1 MNVLNFFNENRTAA
15 ALCFLVSFAAA
26 AGCKSHSMPSASPN
40 DPYAQNAPKTPEEEA
55 YYHDVYSGDW
65 KKTQNPLG
73 NFGLGKYFVSTT
85 PPDHWSMTPPA
96 GAKTMEQVYQEN
108 YQRQMAA
115 QAGGAMNPAAGQMA
129 NNPAGPMSNNAA
141 AANVSGP
148 GVMAPNDPFNA
159 GVFHEQPM
167 AAGPPNTVERVGMA
181 MPNTTPNA
189 TPNAAPTLAPNTA
202 PSGEYI
208 GPKDEPDRSVEFKE
222 KNGFMKWLDGWTF
235 YRPSVESLEPT
246 EPILR
251 GQEPDAQTAA
261 TEQTAAPESK
271 PEEAE
276 KAEEAQEPNVPELSA
291 PVSPN
296 GPRTLSA
303 DSALVDS
310 WRGVN
315 REQLRQESGRRHLP
329 QDEYIADGGD
339 DGSAAYITG
348 EKTVRHLDPEDTV
361 AGFETVDGRIL
372 VEPSN
377 RVHIYSPRFGSV
389 RQVLSASS
397 ESQGFRLGETATKIG
412 TELREGAAAVD
423 VRSQESRSLLARG
436 NTAATGTAANQ
447 PGGAVSS
454 ADGVKENI
462 AQTRLGDMAGAL
474 MTEDASVLARLRT
487 ADSALAV
494 GTWGEIQE
502 VSVEIEK
509 VSAQGMVRHQAAE
522 AVFTVQTDSKT
533 SRLALFKMAS
543 KKDAAPGEVIEFAL
557 RYENVGGERIESV
570 TILDNLAAR
579 LEYVPDSAKSSRN
592 ATFTTRTNQTGSLM
606 LKWEINEPLEP
617 RQYGVVSFL
626 CRVR

>member
-1 MNVLNFFNENRTAA
+1 MENKEMRKQDLNRTAA
-15 ALCFLVSFAAA
+15 FFLLAILAMTVVI
-26 AGCKSHSMPSASPN
+26 GCKSHSMPYASPN
-40 DPYAQNAPKTPEEEA
+40 DPYAENAPKTPEEEA
-55 YYHDVYSGDW
+55 YYNDVYSGDW

-73 NFGLGKYFVSTT
+73 YFGLGKYFVSTA

-115 QAGGAMNPAAGQMA
+115 QAAGAMNPAAVQGPNDAPQGA
-129 NNPAGPMSNNAA
+129 SPTNGPLPNYAAGVVPAGAH
-141 AANVSGP
+141 
-148 GVMAPNDPFNA
+148 VMTPNDPFTA

-167 AAGPPNTVERVGMA
+167 ASGNPNAMERVGMIPSNA
-181 MPNTTPNA
+181 M
-189 TPNAAPTLAPNTA
+189 PNAAP
-202 PSGEYI
+202 SGENI
-208 GPKDEPDRSVEFKE
+208 GPNDNSGRSDSGRVEEYKE
-222 KNGFMKWLDGWTF
+222 KNGFMKWLDGWSF
-235 YRPSVESLEPT
+235 SLPSMESN
-246 EPILR
+246 
-251 GQEPDAQTAA
+251 G
-261 TEQTAAPESK
+261 SK
-271 PEEAE
+271 GRIFR
-276 KAEEAQEPNVPELSA
+276 AQEPAAQSAVFESSSASASKSEQSEEAKRPE
-291 PVSPN
+291 SPASDSTN
-296 GPRTLSA
+296 GSRTLPA
-303 DSALVDS
+303 DSRLGES
-310 WRGVN
+310 WRSLN
-315 REQLRQESGRRHLP
+315 RAGLRAESARKHLP

-339 DGSAAYITG
+339 DGSAAYMTR
-348 EKTVRHLDPEDTV
+348 EKTVRHLDPEDAV
-361 AGFETVDGRIL
+361 AGFETADGRIL

-397 ESQGFRLGETATKIG
+397 ESQGFRLGEAATEVG
-412 TELREGAAAVD
+412 VELREGAAAVD
-423 VRSQESRSLLARG
+423 VRSQESRSGLTRG
-436 NTAATGTAANQ
+436 KIAATGTAANQ

-487 ADSALAV
+487 AGSALAV

-533 SRLALFKMAS
+533 SRLSLFKMAS

-557 RYENVGGERIESV
+557 RYENVGGERIENV
-570 TILDNLAAR
+570 TILDNLSAR
-579 LEYVPDSAKSSRN
+579 LEYIPDSAKSSRN
-592 ATFTTRTNQTGSLM
+592 ATFTTRTNQTGSLL
-606 LKWEINEPLEP
+606 LKWEINEPLEIH
-617 RQYGVVSFL
+617 QYGVVSFL